1 MARTLS
7 RRGLRRKSQRNG
19 GVHRLQRVA
28 GLAPGRDAAAQRPRT
43 EESHL
48 DQKERRPGA
57 RDFVG
62 SIAGEDDLPLARDA
76 LRPAGQVFAQHPVR
90 AADGLA
96 SRGQLAA
103 QVDDEGR
110 IGRTE
115 PGEQI
120 GGLDARHPQRA
131 QDPRALRH
139 LPGEPHAE
147 SDADPEGEKAAEPH
161 RDLQGRNELQSR
173 RVSGRQEDG
182 GEQRGSC
189 GVQKQEAADRQRGHS
204 GKGRRDEQHQ
214 IAMLDEERGHRP
226 FDAAWPFSV
235 LWSVRKWSS
244 KKANTRCQ
252 SLTCREGSEMMWVI
266 PASGRK
272 SKDFPARKRVS
283 ESRSDSLKCTLS
295 SAVPWTMRRGLSR
308 SLAYW
313 MTLLRG

>member
-28 GLAPGRDAAAQRPRT
+28 GLAPGRDAAAPRPRT
-43 EESHL
+43 EETHL

-182 GEQRGSC
+182 
-189 GVQKQEAADRQRGHS
+189 
-204 GKGRRDEQHQ
+204 DEQHQ